1 MSHLPAATTPP
12 EPAGA
17 ANISPARR
25 SWHRLTLAGRPRATR
40 ANVFAAVLAL
50 ALGFA
55 IAVQVRQTS
64 IEGLE
69 GLREDDLVR
78 ILSTVNQD
86 GARLTD
92 EIATLQVAR
101 DQLLSATDNSGAV
114 RAAQER
120 LDALGILAGTVG
132 AQGPGVTV
140 TITAP
145 EGKYTAAMML
155 DAIQELRDAGA
166 EVIQVN
172 TVRVVA
178 STWFADAGA
187 DISVSG
193 TTIVQPY
200 VLLAI
205 GDPKTLASA
214 MGIPGGVV
222 DNAARVNGAAE
233 VTTKAQVR
241 ITALHPVSSPRY
253 AQPVPEASPS
263 K

>member
-1 MSHLPAATTPP
+1 MSTPQQPPA
-12 EPAGA
+12 
-17 ANISPARR
+17 SVARR
-25 SWHRLTLAGRPRATR
+25 SWQRLAQAGRPRATR

-92 EIATLQVAR
+92 EIASLQVAR
-101 DQLLSATDNSGAV
+101 DQLLSATDNSEAV

-120 LDALGILAGTVG
+120 LDSLGILAGTIG
-132 AQGPGVTV
+132 AEGPGIQV

-172 TVRVVA
+172 GVRVVA
-178 STWFADAGA
+178 STWFTDQDA

-193 TTIVQPY
+193 TVITQPY

-205 GDPKTLASA
+205 GDPKTMASA

-222 DNAARVNGAAE
+222 DNATRVNGAAE
-233 VTTKAQVR
+233 VTTKNTVR
-241 ITALHPVSSPRY
+241 VTALHAVSSPRY